1 MLDVGLTRVDSRLL
15 HGQVVTRWIGQV
27 GANEVIIFDDDL
39 AKDEFMVEVFQ
50 MAAPSGVELIVK
62 PVDEIKKFLENRDL
76 KRSIILFKN
85 IPMLL
90 KGMGTGI
97 GIERIQIGGIGGG
110 PNRVVVF
117 KNITLTEEE
126 YWQLQ
131 ELENSGSKVYLQT
144 VPEEREVTLGDISN
158 KFA

>member
-90 KGMGTGI
+90 KGMETGI

>member
-50 MAAPSGVELIVK
+50 MATPSGVELIVK

-90 KGMGTGI
+90 KGMETGI